1 MEKKLTQIDENV
13 RFYIKNNVE
22 TEPETKPIPTETPDT
37 DKRKYPNPSTPP
49 QPDVKPGPKN

>member
-1 MEKKLTQIDENV
+1 MEKIQDKIN
-13 RFYIKNNVE
+13 RFYIQNNDVE
-22 TEPETKPIPTETPDT
+22 TEPITKPAPTETPDT

>member
-1 MEKKLTQIDENV
+1 MYNKDLDMVKKFQ
-13 RFYIKNNVE
+13 NNSVG
-22 TEPETKPIPTETPDT
+22 TEPETKPAPTETPDT